1 MPDFL
6 CGEKIR
12 GGSVRTREQQV
23 IQVKFC
29 PSSRDTTL
37 NCIPF
42 QLGKGYVRA
51 RYRSE
56 GCCTSTMLKKK
67 GGRGETALPGSNI
80 WRMGSPSSG
89 QVVLRTPVM
98 RMEE

>member
-1 MPDFL
+1 M
-6 CGEKIR
+6 
-12 GGSVRTREQQV
+12 

-51 RYRSE
+51 RYQIGR
-56 GCCTSTMLKKK
+56 MPHQDHVKK
-67 GGRGETALPGSNI
+67 GGGGLRSQEVTSGGWAAL
-80 WRMGSPSSG
+80 
-89 QVVLRTPVM
+89 QVAK
-98 RMEE
+98 

>member
-51 RYRSE
+51 RYRWE
-56 GCCTSTMLKKK
+56 GCCTSTMLKKR
-67 GGRGETALPGSNI
+67 GGGEKLRSQEVTSGGWAAL
-80 WRMGSPSSG
+80 
-89 QVVLRTPVM
+89 QVAK
-98 RMEE
+98 

>member
-1 MPDFL
+1 M
-6 CGEKIR
+6 
-12 GGSVRTREQQV
+12 

-51 RYRSE
+51 RYQIGR
-56 GCCTSTMLKKK
+56 MPHQDHVKK
-67 GGRGETALPGSNI
+67 GGGTALPGSNI